1 MLTKEFIE
9 GIGFEIAK
17 QKYYN
22 ANKVNAVLDELKA
35 GAIGL
40 IDENAALRAELEE
53 LKRKYG
59 ELEES
64 RAAVGNIMLNA
75 ERSAERMIS
84 EAKAEA
90 VKIIAEAKDEANL
103 AKVDGAAAEGGI
115 GLSEKQMNA
124 VLAINKQLE
133 DLNVM
138 HATQLFKI
146 KRAIM
151 EMATEK

>member
-103 AKVDGAAAEGGI
+103 AKGDAAAEGGI